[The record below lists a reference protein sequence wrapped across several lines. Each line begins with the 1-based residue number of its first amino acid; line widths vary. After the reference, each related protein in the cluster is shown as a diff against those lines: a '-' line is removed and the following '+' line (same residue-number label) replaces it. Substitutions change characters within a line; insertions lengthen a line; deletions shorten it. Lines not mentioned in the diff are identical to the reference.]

1 MTVFVIVLL
10 IVLGIV
16 LLLLEFLVIPGVTI
30 AGIGGVALMG
40 GGVYLAYANYGP
52 MAGHMTLAAVLVCNT
67 AMIIYVLKS
76 RTWKKLMLNTNVDG
90 KVETETHV
98 INVGDSGVCITR
110 LAPMG
115 KVKVGDTVVEGQ
127 SLGGYIDER
136 TEVEVVKVFK
146 YKIIVKPKNS

>member
-30 AGIGGVALMG
+30 AGIGGVALMV
-40 GGVYLAYANYGP
+40 GGVYMAYSNYGNVV
-52 MAGHMTLAAVLVCNT
+52 GNITLISVLILNMVLLV
-67 AMIIYVLKS
+67 YVLKS
-76 RTWKKLMLNTNVDG
+76 RTWKKLMLDSKVDG
-90 KVETETHV
+90 TVETDTPA
-98 INVGDSGVCITR
+98 INIGDDGVCVTR

-115 KVKVGDTVVEGQ
+115 KIRVGDIVVEGQ
-127 SLGGYIDER
+127 SLGGYIDEN
-136 TEVEVVKVFK
+136 TEIEVVEVYK